1 VKGQVQEGKNKTQE
15 QKRFSRINLSS
26 YSSQGRVS
34 KSERRLSSSVLRSVY
49 SSEGPVQVN
58 ESSVSFLSNKPGIGI
73 SSSSFILYSL
83 LPSKERFFK

>member
-1 VKGQVQEGKNKTQE
+1 MKERRD
-15 QKRFSRINLSS
+15 RFSRINLSS

-49 SSEGPVQVN
+49 SSEGPVKVN

-73 SSSSFILYSL
+73 SSSSSFILYSL